1 MRGGFGASCEER
13 RRGREGG
20 GGGEGHG
27 ELQAT
32 LVGRGARVERL
43 RPSLEATPT
52 QLAADLVQ
60 TRTEREQ
67 LSQSQFQKHC

>member
-1 MRGGFGASCEER
+1 MNSTEPRETET
-13 RRGREGG
+13 EGG
-20 GGGEGHG
+20 RGGEGHG